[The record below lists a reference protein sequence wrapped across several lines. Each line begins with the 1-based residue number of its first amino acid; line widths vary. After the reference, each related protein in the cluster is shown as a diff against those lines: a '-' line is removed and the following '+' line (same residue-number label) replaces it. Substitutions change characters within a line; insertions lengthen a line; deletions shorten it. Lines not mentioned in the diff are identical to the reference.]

1 MAPCHTRGFWL
12 KEQTQNLPVSQFL
25 RSREQTPI
33 NSFTKPELADMDS
46 QREDSPRRRER
57 RSKSGQFGTCR
68 QGNNNRQKGNRAR
81 TIVIRRVHSNV
92 FEFVFPR
99 KVRVLADDL
108 EEVHD
113 MIAHE
118 EWELAVDELLWLL
131 RECHEFLEAHQL
143 LGRIALFQN
152 KLDLARAHLG
162 YAYEL
167 GLNAMGK
174 NFRGRLPFSQITNRP
189 LLQAT
194 RDLVDCLLRLN
205 ERDLAV
211 SIAHQLL
218 KWDPSDPLH
227 VQALCSE
234 G

>member
-1 MAPCHTRGFWL
+1 MGLYLGHITVSRMGVRYSCFPMSEAVGLWNIAPLGKL
-12 KEQTQNLPVSQFL
+12 E
-25 RSREQTPI
+25 SRDMG
-33 NSFTKPELADMDS
+33 SHPEDAFGP
-46 QREDSPRRRER
+46 QKKH
-57 RSKSGQFGTCR
+57 RSKSGRFDSHRRRPVHQE
-68 QGNNNRQKGNRAR
+68 KGPPRGIR
-81 TIVIRRVHSNV
+81 IRRVEADV
-92 FEFVFPR
+92 FELVFPG
-99 KVRVLADDL
+99 KVRMLGDDL

-113 MIAHE
+113 IIAHE
-118 EWELAVDELLWLL
+118 EWDLAVDELLWLL
-131 RECHEFLEAHQL
+131 RECHELLEAHQL

-152 KLDLARAHLG
+152 KLDLARAHLA

-167 GLNAMGK
+167 GLNATGK
-174 NFRGRLPFSQITNRP
+174 NFEGRLPFSQMANRP

-211 SIAHQLL
+211 SIAQQLL

-227 VQALCSE
+227 VQALCDE

>member
-1 MAPCHTRGFWL
+1 
-12 KEQTQNLPVSQFL
+12 
-25 RSREQTPI
+25 
-33 NSFTKPELADMDS
+33 MDF
-46 QREDSPRRRER
+46 QREGSPRRRRER
-57 RSKSGQFGTCR
+57 RSKSGESRTCR
-68 QGNNNRQKGNRAR
+68 QGNKNHRKGNRPR
-81 TIVIRRVHSNV
+81 TIVIRRVEADV
-92 FEFVFPR
+92 FELVFPR

-131 RECHEFLEAHQL
+131 RDFHEFLEAHQL

-167 GLNAMGK
+167 GLNAIGK
-174 NFRGRLPFSQITNRP
+174 NFKGRLPFSQMANRP
-189 LLQAT
+189 LLQAA

-205 ERDLAV
+205 ERNLAV
-211 SIAHQLL
+211 SIAQQLL

-227 VQALCSE
+227 VRALCGE